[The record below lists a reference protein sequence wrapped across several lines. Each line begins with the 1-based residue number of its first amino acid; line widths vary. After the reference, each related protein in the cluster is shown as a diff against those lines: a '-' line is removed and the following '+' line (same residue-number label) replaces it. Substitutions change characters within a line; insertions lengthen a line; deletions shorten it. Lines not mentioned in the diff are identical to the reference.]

1 MAPVRQTKFR
11 SAGLRQKAD
20 QILLFAKTILRAVRS
35 GIGPLR
41 QSREPMSRPFRIHR
55 RKVMRRLLPALALA
69 FVATAATAQVGPPTS
84 QRSCGA
90 NRQLVLK
97 DGAVVLDTGPSTYAR
112 FVKSGAECLV
122 GQFPEPA
129 WVPSSNNPQ
138 CFIGYRCK
146 DGSDDF

>member
-1 MAPVRQTKFR
+1 MASMWRDTCECPQRDRPAIDGIQTP
-11 SAGLRQKAD
+11 
-20 QILLFAKTILRAVRS
+20 IVV
-35 GIGPLR
+35 
-41 QSREPMSRPFRIHR
+41 PFRAWR
-55 RKVMRRLLPALALA
+55 RTVMRRLLPALAFA
-69 FVATAATAQVGPPTS
+69 CIATAAAAQVGPPTS
-84 QRSCGA
+84 QRPCGA

-146 DGSDDF
+146 DSSDDDF